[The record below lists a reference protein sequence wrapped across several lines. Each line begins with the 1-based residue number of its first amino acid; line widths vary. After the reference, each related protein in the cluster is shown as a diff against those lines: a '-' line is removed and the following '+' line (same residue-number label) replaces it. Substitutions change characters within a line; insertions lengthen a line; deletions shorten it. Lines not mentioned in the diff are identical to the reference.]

1 MKWNA
6 LTKVLRYGGWGV
18 LCSCQGVTN
27 TGYQPQGEVSAKAQA
42 RKIIFIMTR
51 RRRVHSTIDTA
62 DIHLARVPLLLKQ
75 RLLNWIVMSRRRST
89 FSATISNRSPMSGAA
104 RSARDTSLNQNILD
118 LAQYMSRLHGKA

>member
-42 RKIIFIMTR
+42 RKIIFIMT
-51 RRRVHSTIDTA
+51 DTHRWDMLSSITPEIKTPNLDRLA
-62 DIHLARVPLLLKQ
+62 EEGVRFDRALARASARTMCTSRTASRST
-75 RLLNWIVMSRRRST
+75 RLL
-89 FSATISNRSPMSGAA
+89 SPSG
-104 RSARDTSLNQNILD
+104 
-118 LAQYMSRLHGKA
+118 